1 MQIRKITEKD
11 WDTISSWWKDWGW
24 EEIPAKDFLPN
35 NGTGGLIVEVD
46 EKPVASI
53 FMYTSNSKLVWLGWP
68 LSDKNYKENREEALN
83 LLIKGCEYVC
93 KSQGYKYLMF
103 LGDNMNFINKLKKLG
118 FTNHDK
124 NFHLVNK
131 QI

>member
-11 WDTISSWWKDWGW
+11 WDTMSSWWKDWGW
-24 EEIPAKDFLPN
+24 EKIPAKDFLPN
-35 NGTGGLIVEVD
+35 NGTGGLLVEVD
-46 EKPVASI
+46 KKPVASI
-53 FMYTSNSKLVWLGWP
+53 FMYTTNSMVVWLGWP